1 MKSIFPDKVDF
12 TKKVLN
18 ALFEKHDVMHN
29 GELSRPECVED
40 RKYAFTLFDCL
51 NVLMMGMEC
60 FVAGVLYCVD
70 YVFASWIGCVR

>member
-1 MKSIFPDKVDF
+1 MKTIFPDKVDF

-18 ALFEKHDVMHN
+18 TLFEKHDVMHN
-29 GELSRPECVED
+29 GKQSRPEGVED

-70 YVFASWIGCVR
+70 DVFASWIGCVR

>member
-1 MKSIFPDKVDF
+1 MKTIFPDKVDF

-18 ALFEKHDVMHN
+18 TLFEKHDVMHN
-29 GELSRPECVED
+29 GKQSRPEGVED

-60 FVAGVLYCVD
+60 FVAGV
-70 YVFASWIGCVR
+70 

>member
-1 MKSIFPDKVDF
+1 MKTIFPDKVDL

-18 ALFEKHDVMHN
+18 TLFEKHDMMHN
-29 GELSRPECVED
+29 GKQSRPEGVED

-60 FVAGVLYCVD
+60 FVVGV
-70 YVFASWIGCVR
+70 F